1 MRINSNQAVPRGLKP
16 LQRSFFGMLGQEKPK
31 PIPPKLV
38 RIYGYPLSAM
48 ISQLLFW
55 KGMEMRKDG
64 YIYKTEKDFIN
75 ELGLSSAQQKLAI
88 KKGREFGFLKVV
100 RKGVPA
106 KRHYLLN
113 YDRLVEATIL
123 EAERKH
129 ITIIKR
135 PFKTNENNQTIIGDS
150 HQTITYNTKENTTRK
165 HKPESAADILSKR
178 YGKY

>member
-1 MRINSNQAVPRGLKP
+1 MRINSNQTVPRGLKP
-16 LQRSFFGMLGQEKPK
+16 LQQSFFGMLGQEKPK

-38 RIYGYPLSAM
+38 RIYGYPLSAI

-113 YDRLVEATIL
+113 YNHLVEATIL
-123 EAERKH
+123 EAHRKR
-129 ITIIKR
+129 IAIIKQ
-135 PFKTNENNQTIIGDS
+135 PFKTSENNRTIAGDS
-150 HQTITYNTKENTTRK
+150 RLTITYNTKENTTRK
-165 HKPESAADILSKR
+165 HRPESAADILSKR

>member
-1 MRINSNQAVPRGLKP
+1 MRINNNQTVPRGLKP

-55 KGMEMRKDG
+55 KGMEMRRDG

-88 KKGREFGFLKVV
+88 KKGKEFGFLRVV

-113 YDRLVEATIL
+113 YERLVEATIL
-123 EAERKH
+123 EAERKR

-135 PFKTNENNQTIIGDS
+135 PFKTSKNDQTITGDS
-150 HQTITYNTKENTTRK
+150 NRTITYNTKENTTRK
-165 HKPESAADILSKR
+165 HRPESAADILSKR